1 MRDVEA
7 TVDKILRSLLT
18 DWQKVDAINVF
29 AISKLTYHLNSS
41 CLNRSWATKLDG
53 LIRGKLKKSI
63 RLPVRTTS
71 SFLHL
76 GGLGL
81 RSVEDCLEAAMVTRA
96 LICLVS
102 KDLLVSGLAWDQL
115 KVTMTKRTGEEPQNA
130 EEILSF
136 LNSPPPPGEYAKGDV
151 RSVWSMVRKSL
162 KFFDVTIDHG
172 SLDTYHLVSASS
184 SAQAGKWKAVA
195 AILKTAKEQRR
206 LKLVLECKDQGRSFH
221 LLHQDQSSNHRI
233 SKNFFSRRAF
243 D

>member
-1 MRDVEA
+1 MRDIEA

-18 DWQKVDAINVF
+18 DWQKVDAINTF

-53 LIRGKLKKSI
+53 LIRRKLKKSV
-63 RLPVRTTS
+63 RLPVRTIS
-71 SFLHL
+71 SFFHL
-76 GGLGL
+76 PCSMGGLGL

-96 LICLVS
+96 LKYLVS

-115 KVTMTKRTGEEPQNA
+115 KATMTKRTGEEPQNA

-162 KFFDVTIDHG
+162 KFFDVTIDH
-172 SLDTYHLVSASS
+172 A
-184 SAQAGKWKAVA
+184 
-195 AILKTAKEQRR
+195 
-206 LKLVLECKDQGRSFH
+206 
-221 LLHQDQSSNHRI
+221 
-233 SKNFFSRRAF
+233 
-243 D
+243 